1 MWSIVLAA
9 ALCQPQ
15 ACNSGVCHPMRTV
28 VKAPVVAVVKVVE
41 ARPVRKA
48 VKVAAK
54 ATRRTV
60 GFVLTPRRTC
70 RD

>member
-9 ALCQPQ
+9 ALCQPA
-15 ACNSGVCHPMRTV
+15 ACDACRTPVRTV

-48 VKVAAK
+48 LKGVAKVV
-54 ATRRTV
+54 RPVIRV
-60 GFVLTPRRTC
+60 VTPRRTC
-70 RD
+70 CE